1 MRLSTTYIC
10 VKDVKKSLQFYKFF
24 LQKEPLYQNDN
35 RWIVFDCGNLL
46 ALYNRNLM
54 IFILIKLIL
63 IIFLMKISIKRIILS
78 FLILKLMI

>member
-10 VKDVKKSLQFYKFF
+10 VKDVEKSLQFYKFF

-46 ALYNRNLM
+46 ALIIGNMMRNLSKNLM

-63 IIFLMKISIKRIILS
+63 IF
-78 FLILKLMI
+78 F

>member
-10 VKDVKKSLQFYKFF
+10 VKDVEKSLQFYKFF

-46 ALYNRNLM
+46 ALYNLM